1 MPEIYLHNHPQF
13 DQLLKIVSGETG
25 IIEQLVE
32 KDYWL
37 MHVLYG
43 LKKQGFE
50 FRLKGG
56 TSLSKGFRIIDR
68 FSEDIDIFIKP
79 APELNV
85 EINPKRIKQH
95 HVKSR
100 KEYYD
105 YLTKTIAIDGIT
117 EIERDHAFDNERT
130 YNSGGIRLIYDSVK
144 GSVPGLKEGILLE
157 VGFDTVTP
165 GIPTTISSWAF
176 DRAIMISGIE
186 ILNNRA
192 TDIPCYHPGYTLVEK
207 LQTITTK
214 FRNEME
220 TGIERPNLLR
230 QYYDIF
236 CLLNNEEVK
245 AFIGTPEYQE
255 HKLNRFSKADFEIP
269 INANE
274 AFLLS
279 NTKIRESFVKRY
291 QATAALYYKKQPDFE
306 RVLSGI
312 HDYLDRL

>member
-1 MPEIYLHNHPQF
+1 MSEIYLHNHPQF

-25 IIEQLVE
+25 IIEQLIE

-50 FRLKGG
+50 IRLKGG

-79 APELNV
+79 APELGV
-85 EINPKRIKQH
+85 EINPKRTKQH

-100 KEYYD
+100 KVYYD
-105 YLTKTIAIDGIT
+105 YLTRTIAIDGIT

-130 YNSGGIRLIYDSVK
+130 YNSGGIRLIYDSIK

-176 DRAIMISGIE
+176 DRAIMTSGIE

-230 QYYDIF
+230 QYYDVF

-245 AFIGTPEYQE
+245 AFIGTPEYQT
-255 HKLNRFSKADFEIP
+255 HKSDRFSKADFEIP

-279 NTKIRESFVKRY
+279 STKLRESFIKRY

-306 RVLSGI
+306 IVLSRI
-312 HDYLDRL
+312 HEYLDRL